1 MDKCWTNRSNNFTT
15 IIMGAH
21 KQEKTKVIDAALEK
35 YPDMPSQTLAKY
47 VYKKYP
53 ESFTNVG
60 TVRASIQSR
69 RGSMGKQKIKG
80 SKFEN
85 QRKGI
90 EERLALPK
98 ARQTKREPYIL
109 PKAQRK
115 VLIISDLHVPFHDEK
130 ALMLALE
137 FGKKNNVDT
146 IVLNG
151 DIVDFMSV
159 SRFVTNPKDR
169 NIVGEINDT
178 KQVLKFIRKMFPKAL
193 IIYKIG
199 NHEYR
204 LESYM
209 LLKAPELLDLDFW
222 KIDDLFNL
230 AELKIKVVQSLDY
243 VLLGKL
249 KVIHGHEY
257 KGGLTAPVNPAR
269 GLFLRTKESALQSH
283 VHRTSEHTEK
293 TIGGT
298 LIGCWSI
305 GCLSILT
312 PDYNPYNNYN
322 LGFAM
327 VEIHNGG
334 NFSVYNKRIINYEIL

>member
-1 MDKCWTNRSNNFTT
+1 M
-15 IIMGAH
+15 AL
-21 KQEKTKVIDAALEK
+21 KQEKTKLIDAALEK
-35 YPDMPSQTLAKY
+35 FPDMPSQTLAKY
-47 VYKKYP
+47 IYKKYP
-53 ESFTNVG
+53 ESFTNVN
-60 TVRASIQSR
+60 TVRASIQKK
-69 RGSMGKQKIKG
+69 RGSMGNQKEKN

-85 QRKGI
+85 QMAKVK
-90 EERLALPK
+90 ERLEIPK
-98 ARQTKREPYIL
+98 ARQSSRQPYIL
-109 PKAQRK
+109 PKAQNK

-137 FGKKNNVDT
+137 FGKKNKVDT
-146 IVLNG
+146 ILLNG
-151 DIVDFMSV
+151 DIIDFMSI

-169 NIVGEINDT
+169 NILGEINDT

-199 NHEYR
+199 NHEFR
-204 LESYM
+204 MESYM

-222 KIDDLFNL
+222 KIEDLFNL
-230 AELKIKVVQSLDY
+230 AELKIKVVHSLDY

-257 KGGLTAPVNPAR
+257 KGGFTAPVNPAR
-269 GLFLRTKESALQSH
+269 GLFLRTKESTLQSH

-305 GCLSILT
+305 GCICELT
-312 PDYNPYNNYN
+312 PNYNPYNNYN

-327 VEIHNGG
+327 VEVKKNGA
-334 NFSVYNKRIINYEIL
+334 FSVFNKRIIDGVIL